1 MQGGTEESVNVIR
14 SQEYINE
21 SLSMHRCVR
30 ECPVFHEYGKRLS
43 KSLFKKLLRRKN
55 HSSLSGFLSSVDSE
69 TTAAQHIKVFL
80 LEYYIIRI

>member
-43 KSLFKKLLRRKN
+43 KSLFKKLLRRKITPLYQDSCLALIVKQLQ
-55 HSSLSGFLSSVDSE
+55 HS
-69 TTAAQHIKVFL
+69 T
-80 LEYYIIRI
+80 

>member
-30 ECPVFHEYGKRLS
+30 ERPVFHEYGKKLS
-43 KSLFKKLLRRKN
+43 QSLFKKLLRRKITPLYQDSYLALIVKQLQ
-55 HSSLSGFLSSVDSE
+55 HS
-69 TTAAQHIKVFL
+69 T
-80 LEYYIIRI
+80 